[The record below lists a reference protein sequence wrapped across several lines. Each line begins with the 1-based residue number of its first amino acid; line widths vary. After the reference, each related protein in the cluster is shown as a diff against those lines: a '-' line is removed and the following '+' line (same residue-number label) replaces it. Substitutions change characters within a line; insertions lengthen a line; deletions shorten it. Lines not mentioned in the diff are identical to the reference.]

1 MQIVMLI
8 GAVATL
14 LYLRKLAHRL
24 GSSRLGKLFAWL
36 LLIPLLKFVQAFPF
50 WGIYLGWRFL
60 SSGDLL
66 PWLYIPISLALL
78 IYMGIAFRKTAREA
92 EANWT
97 SAG

>member
-36 LLIPLLKFVQAFPF
+36 LLIPLLKFMQAFPF
-50 WGIYLGWRFL
+50 WGIYLGWQFL
-60 SSGDLL
+60 SSADLL
-66 PWLYIPISLALL
+66 PWLYIPISLGLL
-78 IYMGIAFRKTAREA
+78 IYMAIAFRNAAKAA
-92 EANWT
+92 EANWA